1 MKVSL
6 YLIGKTDEG
15 FVKTAVDLFEKRLK
29 HYLPFSI
36 ITLPDIKNAGK
47 ISQLELK
54 TKEGELLLKQFN
66 NADLVILLDDKG
78 KQFTSVEF
86 AAYFQQQMNSGVK
99 NLCFVIGGA
108 FGFSDAVY
116 ARANSKLSLSKM
128 TFTHQMIR
136 ILFVEQC
143 YRAMTILKG
152 ESYHHE

>member
-66 NADLVILLDDKG
+66 NADLVVLLDDKG
-78 KQFTSVEF
+78 KQYTSVEF

>member
-1 MKVSL
+1 VKVSL